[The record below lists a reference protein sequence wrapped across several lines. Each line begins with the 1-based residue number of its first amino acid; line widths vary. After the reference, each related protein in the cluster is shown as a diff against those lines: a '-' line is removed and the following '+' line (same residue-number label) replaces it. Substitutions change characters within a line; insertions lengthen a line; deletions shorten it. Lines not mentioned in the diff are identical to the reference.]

1 MAMCVN
7 TGNEREGEEDRAEV
21 GEVWLH
27 MKAAK
32 VSVSRN
38 ARSVLGGGHVKSLR
52 LRYLSSTEAKEQQ
65 VELSRQRE

>member
-7 TGNEREGEEDRAEV
+7 TGTEREGEEDRAEV

-32 VSVSRN
+32 ISVSRN
-38 ARSVLGGGHVKSLR
+38 ARSVLGGHVKSLPP
-52 LRYLSSTEAKEQQ
+52 RYFSSTEAKEQQ